1 MTTTRWRKDAA
12 LVERCGDAVQTRY
25 AGRLKSLYDGGQFCR
40 SLVGARW
47 SGFDA
52 GATSGRHEN
61 GCRGGG
67 NLLIRLALGLLQGGY
82 EMQKTSLV
90 LIAGAAI
97 LAATSLANAQ
107 SATPIE
113 GNPSAARPAPPVSGT
128 VVMPASPST
137 TGAAPNSAAPKSEGA
152 AHMPGG
158 NPDRAPGS
166 TQTHEPPA
174 R

>member
-1 MTTTRWRKDAA
+1 VHAAGSSAIATVSHRSPPKRYLRRVAKDHSP
-12 LVERCGDAVQTRY
+12 RDCAVME
-25 AGRLKSLYDGGQFCR
+25 SLAVMR
-40 SLVGARW
+40 R
-47 SGFDA
+47 
-52 GATSGRHEN
+52 
-61 GCRGGG
+61 
-67 NLLIRLALGLLQGGY
+67 
-82 EMQKTSLV
+82 
-90 LIAGAAI
+90 
-97 LAATSLANAQ
+97 AATSLVNAQ

-128 VVMPASPST
+128 LVMPASPST